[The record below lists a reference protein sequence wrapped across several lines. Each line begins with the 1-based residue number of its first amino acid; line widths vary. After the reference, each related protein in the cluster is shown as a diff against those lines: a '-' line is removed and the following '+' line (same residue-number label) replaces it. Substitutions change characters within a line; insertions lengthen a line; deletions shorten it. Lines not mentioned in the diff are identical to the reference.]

1 MKGIVSYA
9 AQSYLQLSRAERR
22 VEKIR
27 EELKKT
33 LKALSHAEV
42 QEYMKLT
49 DEIDK
54 KEEAKCQ
61 K

>member
-1 MKGIVSYA
+1 MKGIVAYA
-9 AQSYLQLSRAERR
+9 AQSYLQLIRAERR

-27 EELKKT
+27 DELKKT
-33 LKALSHAEV
+33 LKALSRAEV
-42 QEYMKLT
+42 QDYARLT
-49 DEIDK
+49 AEIDK